1 MNYKQYSPIKPLSN
15 HLANQIAA
23 GEVIERPA
31 SVIKELLENSLDA
44 QATDIT
50 IEIEQAGSKL
60 IRIRD
65 NGCGIP
71 AEELELAIRRHATSK
86 INSIDDLEQ
95 ILSLGFRGEALASIA
110 SVSRL
115 TLSSKHFLAK
125 HGHQLRL
132 EQYEQPIIQPTAH
145 PTGTT
150 IEINDL
156 FYNTPARRK
165 FLRTDKTE
173 FNHIQE
179 MVKRLALS
187 RFDVSFQLIHNRR
200 SLLQLKATQDEKQ
213 QLQRVAALCGQNLL
227 EHLIPVS
234 HQRENLLLKGWISE
248 PTHSRGQADMQYFF
262 INGRMI
268 RDKLV
273 IHAVRQAYQDVLYG
287 GRHPSFMLYLTLD
300 PAEIDVNVHP
310 TKSEVRFSQGDVIH
324 SFLVSGLQQHL
335 AKTQPQTITQTTEV
349 KPASKPYPT
358 DSKPSRPSVQES
370 LQMYERLAQRSAEKL
385 AIPMESKSIEHQAE
399 NDKPEFESNPAISL
413 ETIKSVEIPP
423 LGYALAQLAGI
434 YILAENIQGL
444 VLVDMH
450 AAHER
455 VTYEKMKLAW
465 QNDKL
470 NTQSFL
476 VPVEM
481 QLTEQEAI
489 LVEQHTELFKKLGF
503 ELVLQDLT
511 LIIQQM
517 PILLHQSDIEKLIQN
532 MLSDLH
538 RFGVTQQIEQHI
550 NQLLATMAC
559 HHSIRA
565 NRQLN
570 LNEMNG
576 LLREMENTER
586 SNQCNHGRPTWVQLD
601 MKALDKLFLRGK

>member
-1 MNYKQYSPIKPLSN
+1 MNYKQHSPIQPLSN

-44 QATDIT
+44 QATDII

-71 AEELELAIRRHATSK
+71 ADELELAIRRHATSK
-86 INSIDDLEQ
+86 IHTIDDLEQ

-132 EQYEQPIIQPTAH
+132 EQYEQPSIEPTAH

-150 IEINDL
+150 IEISDL

-173 FNHIQE
+173 FSHIHE

-200 SLLQLKATQDEKQ
+200 SILQLKASSDEKQ
-213 QLQRVAALCGQNLL
+213 QLQRVATLCGQNLL
-227 EHLIPVS
+227 EHFMPVS
-234 HQRENLLLKGWISE
+234 HQRENLLLKGWITK
-248 PTHSRGQADMQYFF
+248 PTHSRSQADMQYFF

-273 IHAVRQAYQDVLYG
+273 IHAVRQAYQDVLYN
-287 GRHPSFMLYLTLD
+287 GRHPSFVLYLSVD

-310 TKSEVRFSQGDVIH
+310 TKSEVRFSKGDVIH

-335 AKTQPQTITQTTEV
+335 AKTQPQTMPQTTEV
-349 KPASKPYPT
+349 KPALKPYPKNE
-358 DSKPSRPSVQES
+358 KPTRPSVQES
-370 LQMYERLAQRSAEKL
+370 LQIYERLAQCSTEKL
-385 AIPMESKSIEHQAE
+385 AIPTEPKPFEYQAKTYQSEFESKSIESVKSTE
-399 NDKPEFESNPAISL
+399 N
-413 ETIKSVEIPP
+413 IKTPP

-434 YILAENIQGL
+434 YILAENEQGL

-455 VTYEKMKLAW
+455 ITYEKMKLAW
-465 QNDKL
+465 HNEQL
-470 NTQSFL
+470 NAQRL
-476 VPVEM
+476 LMPVEI
-481 QLTEQEAI
+481 QLTEQQQI
-489 LVEQHTELFKKLGF
+489 LVEQYDNLFKKLGF
-503 ELVLQDLT
+503 ELILQDSQ
-511 LIIQQM
+511 LIIQQF
-517 PILLHQSDIEKLIQN
+517 PALLHQSEITKLLHD
-532 MLSDLH
+532 MLADLE

-550 NQLLATMAC
+550 NDLLATMAC
-559 HHSIRA
+559 YHSVRA

-570 LNEMNG
+570 LNEMNA
-576 LLREMENTER
+576 LLRDMEHTER

-601 MKALDKLFLRGK
+601 INSLDKLFLRGE

>member
-1 MNYKQYSPIKPLSN
+1 MNYKQHSPIQPLSN

-44 QATDIT
+44 QATEII

-71 AEELELAIRRHATSK
+71 ADELELAVRRHATSK
-86 INSIDDLEQ
+86 IHTIDDLEH
-95 ILSLGFRGEALASIA
+95 IISLGFRGEALASIA

-132 EQYEQPIIQPTAH
+132 EQYEQPIIEPTAH

-150 IEINDL
+150 IEISDL

-173 FNHIQE
+173 FNHIHE

-200 SLLQLKATQDEKQ
+200 TILQLKAAQDEKQ
-213 QLQRVAALCGQNLL
+213 KLQRVATLCSQNLL
-227 EHLIPVS
+227 EHLMPVS
-234 HQRENLLLKGWISE
+234 HQRENLILKGWISE
-248 PTHSRGQADMQYFF
+248 PTHSRSQPDMQYFF

-273 IHAVRQAYQDVLYG
+273 IHAVKQAYQDVLYG
-287 GRHPSFMLYLTLD
+287 GRHPSFVLFLTVD
-300 PAEIDVNVHP
+300 PADIDVNVHP
-310 TKSEVRFSQGDVIH
+310 TKSEVRFSKGDVVH
-324 SFLVSGLQQHL
+324 SFLASGLQKHL
-335 AKTQPQTITQTTEV
+335 AKTQPQTMPQTTEV

-358 DSKPSRPSVQES
+358 ETKPARPSVQES
-370 LQMYERLAQRSAEKL
+370 LQMYERLAQRSTEKL
-385 AIPMESKSIEHQAE
+385 AIPTVNKPVAESTPLSYQPNFKPTPIIENSAE
-399 NDKPEFESNPAISL
+399 NI
-413 ETIKSVEIPP
+413 ETPP

-434 YILAENIQGL
+434 YILAENEHGL

-455 VTYEKMKLAW
+455 ITYENMKQAW
-465 QNDKL
+465 QQDKL
-470 NTQSFL
+470 NAQRL
-476 VPVEM
+476 LMPVDMHLAEP
-481 QLTEQEAI
+481 EAI
-489 LVEQHTELFKKLGF
+489 LIEQHEALFKKLGF
-503 ELVLQDLT
+503 ELTLQNTVLN
-511 LIIQQM
+511 IQQI
-517 PILLHQSDIEKLIQN
+517 PTLLCQSEVEKLMRD
-532 MLSDLH
+532 MLADLN
-538 RFGVTQQIEQHI
+538 RFGVTQKVEQYI
-550 NQLLATMAC
+550 NELLSTMAC
-559 HHSIRA
+559 HYSVRA

-570 LNEMNG
+570 LNEMNA
-576 LLREMENTER
+576 LLRDMEKTER

>member
-1 MNYKQYSPIKPLSN
+1 MNYKPYSPIQPLSN

-44 QATDIT
+44 QATDIV

-71 AEELELAIRRHATSK
+71 ADELELAIRRHATSK
-86 INSIDDLEQ
+86 IHSIDDLAH

-115 TLSSKHFLAK
+115 SLSSKHFLAK

-132 EQYEQPIIQPTAH
+132 EQYEQPIIEPTAH

-187 RFDVSFQLIHNRR
+187 RFDVNFKLIHNRR
-200 SLLQLKATQDEKQ
+200 SLLQLKASQDEKQ
-213 QLQRVAALCGQNLL
+213 QLQRVATLCGQNLL

-248 PTHSRGQADMQYFF
+248 PTHSRSQADMQYFF

-287 GRHPSFMLYLTLD
+287 GRHPSFVLYLTVD
-300 PAEIDVNVHP
+300 PTEIDVNVHP
-310 TKSEVRFSQGDVIH
+310 TKSEVRFSKGDVIH

-335 AKTQPQTITQTTEV
+335 AKTQPQTIEQTAEI
-349 KPASKPYPT
+349 KSASKPYPKHEKLT
-358 DSKPSRPSVQES
+358 RPSVQES

-385 AIPMESKSIEHQAE
+385 AIPIQSKSFEHQTGD
-399 NDKPEFESNPAISL
+399 DKPEF
-413 ETIKSVEIPP
+413 KSKPTVNKAVTENIEIPP

-434 YILAENIQGL
+434 YILAENTQGL

-455 VTYEKMKLAW
+455 ITYEKMKHAW
-465 QNDKL
+465 QTDAL
-470 NTQSFL
+470 NTQGL
-476 VPVEM
+476 LMPVEM
-481 QLTEQEAI
+481 QLTEKEAI

-503 ELVLQDLT
+503 ELILQDLK
-511 LIIQQM
+511 LIIQQI
-517 PILLHQSDIEKLIQN
+517 PVLLNQSEIGKLIQN
-532 MLSDLH
+532 MLSDLD
-538 RFGVTQQIEQHI
+538 RFGVTQQMEQHI
-550 NQLLATMAC
+550 NELLATMAC

-570 LNEMNG
+570 LNEMNA
-576 LLREMENTER
+576 LLREMESTER

-601 MKALDKLFLRGK
+601 MNALDKLFLRGK